1 MKKVI
6 SILSTAIIGLS
17 AVPFSYASESAED
30 TVIVSE
36 STENIDWLPITMND
50 YEAFIAKYGVVSVHD
65 KYIVYCD
72 AVNYST
78 GDSVIMEQAGTAEIK
93 KVKEYS
99 ITTDEPLPP
108 GSKSYVVY
116 VYESVSAGTV
126 EITIS
131 QSRTWDSNAPKDIKS
146 TGFYKVDNNMTIT
159 VTDKLDVDN
168 FKKGDVNMDGAFN
181 VSDVVL
187 LQKWLLAEPDVTLNI
202 WKAADLCEDGTLNIF
217 DLCLLKKEL
226 LNDNNNLSSAE
237 PVPFTILQ
245 KEWVYLP
252 DEISE
257 YRNGGGF
264 VTTSLSD
271 LQKLIQE
278 KQIYINENSID
289 SLVEFESEY
298 ENYNIL
304 ALYTKMGATS
314 RIISIDSIDKV
325 DDTLTVSFTTIDSI
339 YATPDMKSQL
349 MLIKIDKAISERI
362 SNITINN
369 KIQMKEM
376 IG

>member
-1 MKKVI
+1 MKKTI
-6 SILSTAIIGLS
+6 CILSSTIIGLS
-17 AVPFSYASESAED
+17 AVPLSYASASAED

-116 VYESVSAGTV
+116 VYEAVSAGTV

-131 QSRTWDSNAPKDIKS
+131 QGRTWDSNAPKDIKS
-146 TGFYKVDNNMTIT
+146 TGFYKVDNDMTIT

-187 LQKWLLAEPDVTLNI
+187 LQKWLLAVPDVTLAN
-202 WKAADLCEDGTLNIF
+202 WKSADLCEDGTLNVF
-217 DLCLLKKEL
+217 DLCMMKHEL
-226 LNDNNNLSSAE
+226 INKVEEKYPVENPEVIDEFIPCSATE
-237 PVPFTILQ
+237 
-245 KEWVYLP
+245 
-252 DEISE
+252 
-257 YRNGGGF
+257 
-264 VTTSLSD
+264 SD
-271 LQKLIQE
+271 IHDPE
-278 KQIYINENSID
+278 K
-289 SLVEFESEY
+289 F
-298 ENYNIL
+298 NIVIKCQ
-304 ALYTKMGATS
+304 YSDKNRIWTK
-314 RIISIDSIDKV
+314 
-325 DDTLTVSFTTIDSI
+325 DDF
-339 YATPDMKSQL
+339 KG
-349 MLIKIDKAISERI
+349 I
-362 SNITINN
+362 SNIASIKQTYAENPYRTILVVYLDDQVASYVIDMVNN
-369 KIQMKEM
+369 IEALEMNEIKEFQFYDYATGVPE
-376 IG
+376 IK